1 MSKERNPYIRV
12 PLAIAFIAMLFFMPT
27 REFLKATF
35 LLGIPFIFI
44 LGFMVKRPRYS
55 WSWNLAALL
64 LLAVVAVY
72 GYTLIHLPERI
83 QVHRI
88 VSNGAG
94 LVAEGH
100 FDEAIAEYEKLN
112 DLGESERMQK
122 EIAEAQKE
130 KDARQ
135 QLVQAQELINSGNQE
150 EALRILEAIPAETRA
165 GLEAARIRQDL
176 K

>member
-35 LLGIPFIFI
+35 LLGIPFVFI

-55 WSWNLAALL
+55 WAWNLAALL
-64 LLAVVAVY
+64 LLAVVVVY

-94 LVAEGH
+94 LVAEGR

-135 QLVQAQELINSGNQE
+135 QLNRAQELLNSGNQA
-150 EALRILEAIPAETRA
+150 EALQILEAIPAETRA
-165 GLEAARIRQDL
+165 GLEATKIRQDL

>member
-55 WSWNLAALL
+55 WAWNLAALL
-64 LLAVVAVY
+64 LLGVVVVY

-94 LVAEGH
+94 LVAEGR

-112 DLGESERMQK
+112 DLDQGERMQK

-130 KDARQ
+130 KEARQ
-135 QLVQAQELINSGNQE
+135 QLIRAQELLNSGNQE
-150 EALRILEAIPAETRA
+150 EARRILEAIPAETRA
-165 GLEAARIRQDL
+165 GLEATKIRQNL

>member
-27 REFLKATF
+27 REFLKTTF

-55 WSWNLAALL
+55 WGWNLAALL
-64 LLAVVAVY
+64 LLAVVVVY
-72 GYTLIHLPERI
+72 GYSLIHLPERI

-94 LVAEGH
+94 LVAEGR
-100 FDEAIAEYEKLN
+100 FDEAIAEYEKL
-112 DLGESERMQK
+112 DELDQSERMQK

-135 QLVQAQELINSGNQE
+135 QLVRAQELLNSGNQE
-150 EALRILEAIPAETRA
+150 EARRILETIPAETRA
-165 GLEAARIRQDL
+165 GLEAVKIRQEL

>member
-1 MSKERNPYIRV
+1 VSKERNPYIRV

-35 LLGIPFIFI
+35 LLGIPFVFI
-44 LGFMVKRPRYS
+44 LGFMVKRRRYS
-55 WSWNLAALL
+55 WAWNLAALL
-64 LLAVVAVY
+64 LLGVVVVY

-94 LVAEGH
+94 LVAEGR

-112 DLGESERMQK
+112 NLGQEERMQK

-135 QLVQAQELINSGNQE
+135 QLVQAQELLNSGNQE

-165 GLEAARIRQDL
+165 GLEATKIRQDL

>member
-1 MSKERNPYIRV
+1 VSKERNPYIRV

-35 LLGIPFIFI
+35 LLGVPFVFI
-44 LGFMVKRPRYS
+44 LGFMIRTPRYS

-64 LLAVVAVY
+64 LLAVVAAY

-88 VSNGAG
+88 VSNGAV
-94 LVAEGH
+94 LVAEGR

-112 DLGESERMQK
+112 DLGEPERMQK

-130 KDARQ
+130 KEARQ
-135 QLVQAQELINSGNQE
+135 QLVKAQELLNSGNQE
-150 EALRILEAIPAETRA
+150 EARRILEAIPAETRA
-165 GLEAARIRQDL
+165 GVEATKIRQEL

>member
-1 MSKERNPYIRV
+1 LSKERNPYIRV